1 MTSATLTAARSFTA
15 DFLPRLIFEQKKYK
29 TPGDDKRWIA
39 RGVLRAMPI
48 VVQHAEYDDE
58 KLLPSDCMPLTFDAG
73 GLRR

>member
-1 MTSATLTAARSFTA
+1 
-15 DFLPRLIFEQKKYK
+15 
-29 TPGDDKRWIA
+29 
-39 RGVLRAMPI
+39 MPI